1 MAKQTLA
8 VGSNAND
15 GTGDTLRAAMIKV
28 NEMFTEV
35 YSAPGI
41 SSDAILISGNEIKTI
56 RSDDDLIFNPS
67 GTGSVTFPA
76 IRFND
81 NNIEGT
87 RSNDNINLV
96 PKIRKLKNIQ
106 HLCIKYTCTN
116 QYH

>member
-1 MAKQTLA
+1 MARQTLN
-8 VGSNAND
+8 VGTNAND
-15 GTGDTLRAAMIKV
+15 GSGDTLRAAMIKV

-35 YSAPGI
+35 YSSPGI

-87 RSNDNINLV
+87 RSNEDL
-96 PKIRKLKNIQ
+96 
-106 HLCIKYTCTN
+106 
-116 QYH
+116 